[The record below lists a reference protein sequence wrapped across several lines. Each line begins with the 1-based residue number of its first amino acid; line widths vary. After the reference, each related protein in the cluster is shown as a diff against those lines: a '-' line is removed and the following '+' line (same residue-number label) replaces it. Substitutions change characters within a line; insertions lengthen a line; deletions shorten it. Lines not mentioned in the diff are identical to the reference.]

1 MSQVTREHVRDIL
14 AHAHLTPEQE
24 RDILT
29 MSYPADIEQM
39 VAIFARY
46 GVTRDWLINELGG
59 SP

>member
-1 MSQVTREHVRDIL
+1 MSQVTREHVRDVL

-24 RDILT
+24 RNILAL
-29 MSYPADIEQM
+29 SYPADVEQI

-46 GVTRDWLINELGG
+46 GVTRDWLIDRLGA

>member
-24 RDILT
+24 RNILAL
-29 MSYPADIEQM
+29 SYPADLDQVIAE
-39 VAIFARY
+39 FARY
-46 GVTRDWLINELGG
+46 GVTRDWLTDRLGG